1 MPFFWKVKCRAEHH
15 SYTLCILVDY
25 RDGGEKDRL
34 LLNEDPASSV
44 ILKGHLESN
53 PTTFVVVIM
62 SDEDSPASNTV
73 KCLKCYGLGL
83 NYLKD
88 RFD

>member
-1 MPFFWKVKCRAEHH
+1 M
-15 SYTLCILVDY
+15 VDY

-44 ILKGHLESN
+44 ILKGHLENN
-53 PTTFVVVIM
+53 PTTFVVVIL

-73 KCLKCYGLGL
+73 KFLKCYGFSLSL
-83 NYLKD
+83 NLKN
-88 RFD
+88 RFDRNITDKKENIF

>member
-1 MPFFWKVKCRAEHH
+1 M
-15 SYTLCILVDY
+15 CILVDF

-53 PTTFVVVIM
+53 PATFVVVIL

-73 KCLKCYGLGL
+73 KCLKSYGFSLKL
-83 NYLKD
+83 N
-88 RFD
+88 RFDRNITDKKENIFLDCI

>member
-1 MPFFWKVKCRAEHH
+1 M
-15 SYTLCILVDY
+15 VDY

-44 ILKGHLESN
+44 ILKGHLENN
-53 PTTFVVVIM
+53 PTTFVVVIL

-73 KCLKCYGLGL
+73 KCLKSYGFSLSL
-83 NYLKD
+83 DHLKN
-88 RFD
+88 RFDRNITDKKENIF